1 MPRFN
6 HEEIR
11 KILIIRWGGLG
22 DLALCSAIIDDL
34 AHAMPDAS
42 LHLHTESPW
51 QPLFN
56 SDPRLDQVWSY
67 NIRRSSALAGI
78 RWYLRLLRE
87 QDYDLIVDLQCN
99 DRSWLLLSIARL
111 LGRAPKWLV
120 SRKSGFP
127 YSFTNRPHSTDVPA
141 IELLRMPLELLG
153 IKPCADRP
161 ILFHSQEDEHKACSL
176 LGPLA
181 NQSFGVVVPG
191 CSAAGANKRWGIGNY
206 VELSRQWLA
215 SGEVEHIV
223 ILGAADEA
231 DVCASVATGVGP
243 QALNLCGKT
252 ELAHIL
258 PLVKR
263 SKAIVSND
271 TGIAHISAA
280 AGVPMVVIC
289 GPTLAVRVK
298 PLGDHVTALQIDPNC
313 FKVKPTEE
321 CMARLK
327 ADEVLRTLQSIC

>member
-1 MPRFN
+1 MSRFN
-6 HEEIR
+6 YDEIH

-34 AHAMPDAS
+34 ARTMPNAS

-51 QPLFN
+51 QLLFN
-56 SDPRLDQVWSY
+56 SDPRLDQVWDY
-67 NIRRSSALAGI
+67 NIRKSSALAGV

-99 DRSWLLLSIARL
+99 DRSWLLQAIARL
-111 LGRAPKWLV
+111 LGRAPKWIA

-127 YSFTNRPHSTDVPA
+127 YSFRNQSHSTDVPA
-141 IELLRMPLELLG
+141 IKLLRMPLELMG
-153 IKPCADRP
+153 IRPRADRP
-161 ILFHSQEDEHKACSL
+161 VLFYSQEDEHKACSL
-176 LGPLA
+176 LAPLA

-191 CSAAGANKRWGIGNY
+191 CSAAGASKRWGSSNY
-206 VELSRQWLA
+206 VDLSRQWLA

-223 ILGAADEA
+223 VLGAADEMG
-231 DVCASVATGVGP
+231 VCTSIATGIGP

-252 ELAHIL
+252 ELTHIL

-298 PLGDHVTALQIDPNC
+298 PLGDHVKALQIDQNC
-313 FKVKPTEE
+313 FKTKPAEE

-327 ADEVLRTLQSIC
+327 ADEVLQTLQSIC

>member
-1 MPRFN
+1 MPRFDRN
-6 HEEIR
+6 EIH

-34 AHAMPDAS
+34 AHAMPHAS
-42 LHLHTESPW
+42 LHLHTETPW
-51 QPLFN
+51 QSLYN
-56 SDPRLDQVWSY
+56 SDPRLDQVWDY
-67 NIRRSSALAGI
+67 PIRKTSALAGV

-87 QDYDLIVDLQCN
+87 QDYDLLVDLQCN

-111 LGRAPKWLV
+111 LGRTPGWIV

-127 YSFTNRPHSTDVPA
+127 YSFNNRRHTTDVPA

-153 IKPCADRP
+153 VQPRAEHP
-161 ILFHSQEDEHKACSL
+161 VLFYSQDSELQASTL
-176 LGPLA
+176 LAPLS

-191 CSAAGANKRWGIGNY
+191 CSAAGANKRWGSSNY
-206 VELSRQWLA
+206 INLSRQWLA
-215 SGEVEHIV
+215 SGEVKHIV
-223 ILGAADEA
+223 ILGAGDEM
-231 DVCASVATGVGP
+231 DVCASVASGIGS

-252 ELAHIL
+252 ELSHIL
-258 PLVKR
+258 PLVKQ
-263 SKAIVSND
+263 SNAVVSND
-271 TGIAHISAA
+271 TGIAHIAAA

-298 PLGDHVTALQIDPNC
+298 PLGDHVKAIQVDPSC
-313 FKVKPTEE
+313 FKDNQAEE

-327 ADEVLRTLQSIC
+327 ADEVLRTLRSIG